1 MTFLHS
7 MQPSLETHST
17 EQRRPI
23 ETTGV
28 WRHISQESIHI
39 EQDELHRRTRDS
51 VAVQRRRLPCGGQ
64 LHDDG
69 DIRLATH
76 SKSLK
81 ENKLARLD
89 SFDALSPESGEP
101 RLP

>member
-1 MTFLHS
+1 MSFTEEQEIL
-7 MQPSLETHST
+7 SLFSDD
-17 EQRRPI
+17 
-23 ETTGV
+23 V
-28 WRHISQESIHI
+28 SLW
-39 EQDELHRRTRDS
+39 
-51 VAVQRRRLPCGGQ
+51 GQ